1 MQWLQNKLNEHVKT
15 VSEDTIMDDKH
26 SHEMVRFSDSKVHS
40 VSAFLG
46 GVASQE
52 VIKILIK
59 QYTIF
64 NSTLIYDGINGR
76 LQTFE

>member
-1 MQWLQNKLNEHVKT
+1 MKT
-15 VSEDTIMDDKH
+15 VPGADSIMDDKY
-26 SHEMVRFSDSKVHS
+26 SAEMVRFSDAKIHT

-52 VIKILIK
+52 IIKILIK

-64 NSTLIYDGINGR
+64 NATLIYDGINGR
-76 LQTFE
+76 VQTFE